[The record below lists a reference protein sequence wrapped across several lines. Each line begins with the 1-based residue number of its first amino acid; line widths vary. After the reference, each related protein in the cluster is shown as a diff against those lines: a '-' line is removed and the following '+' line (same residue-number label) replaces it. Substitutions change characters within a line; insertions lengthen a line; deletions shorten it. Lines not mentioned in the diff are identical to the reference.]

1 MYMRTNLR
9 YSRNLMLVLI
19 EVFEINKQLQFSSLM
34 VEPELEVRLE
44 VSM

>member
-1 MYMRTNLR
+1 
-9 YSRNLMLVLI
+9 MLVLI
-19 EVFEINKQLQFSSLM
+19 EVFEIKKKINRQLQFSSLM